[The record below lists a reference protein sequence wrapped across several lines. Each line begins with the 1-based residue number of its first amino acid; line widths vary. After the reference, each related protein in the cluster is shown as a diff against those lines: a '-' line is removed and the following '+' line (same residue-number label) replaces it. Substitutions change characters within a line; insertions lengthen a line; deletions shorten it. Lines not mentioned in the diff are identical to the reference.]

1 MEEKTE
7 KLWNRD
13 FIKVMTANF
22 SLFFAFYLL
31 TPLLPLYL
39 HEAFGA
45 TKDTIGV
52 MLSGYTLAALLTRPF
67 SGFIV
72 DTFNRKKVLMTC
84 FFLFFVFF
92 AGYLAAGTLL
102 MFAIVRTLH
111 GSPYGALTVANS
123 TVAIDVLPSSRRN
136 EGIGFYG
143 LSNNL
148 SMAIAP
154 SIGIWIYKAS
164 NNFELLFWLALIVA
178 GFGLLVDSTVKVPT
192 NEIVRNKSKLSLDR
206 FFLTRAWLLA
216 INIALFGFCFG
227 VLSNY
232 LAIYSKQ
239 VLGITS
245 GTGTHFMLLS
255 IGLFVSRLQGAAEL
269 RKGHMAHNAAE
280 GIVISLIG
288 YTLFASTA
296 HFSSP
301 LMVNIGYY
309 GSAILI
315 GLGNGHMYPAFL
327 NMFINVA
334 KHSERGTANSSILTS
349 WDIGFGIG
357 ILLGGI
363 VSEHLGYSAAFWMV
377 AVDNA
382 IGSALFFLA
391 TRNFFER
398 RRLR

>member
-1 MEEKTE
+1 MEERKDR
-7 KLWNRD
+7 LWNAR

-22 SLFFAFYLL
+22 MLFFAFYLL

-39 HEAFGA
+39 SEMFGA
-45 TKDTIGV
+45 TKDTIGI
-52 MLSGYTLAALLTRPF
+52 MLSGYTIAALLTRPF

-72 DTFNRKKVLMTC
+72 DTFNRKKVLMAC

-111 GSPYGALTVANS
+111 GAPYGALTVANS

-136 EGIGFYG
+136 EGIGYYG

-148 SMAIAP
+148 AMAIAP
-154 SIGIWIYKAS
+154 TVAIWIYKMTDS
-164 NNFELLFWLALIVA
+164 FELLFWLSLVMA
-178 GFGLLVDSTVKVPT
+178 GLGMMTDATVDVPSK
-192 NEIVRNKSKLSLDR
+192 EAIPNKSKLSLDR

-296 HFSSP
+296 HFSSS

-334 KHSERGTANSSILTS
+334 KHNERGTANSSILTS